1 MRSNGRDN
9 KALLFTLLV
18 AAVGFWAL
26 LQTAGW
32 PVKAWLY
39 PRVITI
45 PLVALALVES
55 ALVLRGREAQ
65 EAEPVPDIEM
75 DTSVDPSVATR
86 RTLSV
91 SLWIGGMLA
100 AVLLVGFQIAV
111 PAFVFAYMRFAGRE
125 GWVLSIALALV
136 AVLVFHLLFV
146 TMLHLPL
153 PPGVIWRVFG
163 R

>member
-1 MRSNGRDN
+1 MRDR
-9 KALLFTLLV
+9 KALLFTLVV
-18 AAVGFWAL
+18 AAVAVWAL
-26 LQTAGW
+26 IQTRGW

-45 PLVALALVES
+45 PLAALALAETALLLRRRES
-55 ALVLRGREAQ
+55 TES
-65 EAEPVPDIEM
+65 EPVADIEM

-91 SLWIGGMLA
+91 ILWIGGMLA
-100 AVLLVGFQIAV
+100 AVLLVGFQVAV
-111 PAFVFAYMRFAGRE
+111 PAFVFAYLRFAGRE

-146 TMLHLPL
+146 TLLHLPL
-153 PPGVIWRVFG
+153 PPGVFWRLLG